1 MTSRTADGL
10 GVEGTQ
16 EGPHRRSTG
25 PSRGVLVRMIFP
37 NLPVTDLDRAKAFY
51 AGLGFAFNEQ
61 FSDERTAS
69 VVIEENIVVML
80 LTRDRFADFVPGQVG
95 DPAQATSVLN
105 ALSAS
110 SREETDDLLARALA
124 SGGKPWQPAQ
134 DHGFMYGTSFTEP
147 DGNVWE
153 GGWMDPRAIAG

>member
-1 MTSRTADGL
+1 MRY
-10 GVEGTQ
+10 
-16 EGPHRRSTG
+16 
-25 PSRGVLVRMIFP
+25 IFV

-80 LTRDRFADFVPGQVG
+80 LTRDRFADFVPGEVG

-105 ALSAS
+105 GLSAA
-110 SREETDDLLARALA
+110 SRAEVDDLYARAIA

-134 DHGFMYGTSFTEP
+134 DHGFMYGTSFTDP

-153 GGWMDPRAIAG
+153 AIWMDPAAIAG

>member
-1 MTSRTADGL
+1 M
-10 GVEGTQ
+10 
-16 EGPHRRSTG
+16 
-25 PSRGVLVRMIFP
+25 RMIFV
-37 NLPVTDLDRAKAFY
+37 NLPVTDLDRAKVFY
-51 AGLGFAFNEQ
+51 AGLGFTFNEQ

-69 VVIEENIVVML
+69 VVVEENIVVML

-105 ALSAS
+105 GFSAA
-110 SREETDDLLARALA
+110 SREEVDDLYARALA

-134 DHGFMYGTSFTEP
+134 DHGFMYGTSFADP

-153 GGWMDPRAIAG
+153 AMWMDPAAVQG